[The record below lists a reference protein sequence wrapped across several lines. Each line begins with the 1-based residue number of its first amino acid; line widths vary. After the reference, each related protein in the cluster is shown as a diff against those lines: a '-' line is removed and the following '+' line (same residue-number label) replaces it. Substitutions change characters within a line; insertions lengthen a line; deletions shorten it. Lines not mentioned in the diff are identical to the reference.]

1 MPILETGFCVTGPLL
16 IDRVTRIALCFL
28 LSSMTFVP
36 AIASKTSTAD
46 ELSRKAVSLFA
57 ADKPEEA
64 IDLENQAIKS
74 APRYWLP
81 HCVLSMF
88 KWKNN
93 LFDEALVEAQEAVKL
108 APDNEL
114 VNLNLAQMNQLLGYY
129 EKAIP
134 AFRKTVK
141 VAPES
146 WSARIGLS
154 QSLIANA
161 QPADAIEVLNQMS
174 KAESG
179 TYNWWYNLAVSYSKL
194 DKPKQA
200 ADAAEKAVAAATSSE
215 QKSRANITLLI
226 ELIRAN
232 ELDRARTIQN
242 DALNSKPRDEQV
254 YLQVL
259 SALCKPTDTKRAK
272 ELLAQAIAVGLSSP
286 DGYYKMG
293 VELEKIS
300 VAPGLDPAVT
310 AAWIELAEVA
320 YRHATQIAP
329 AEEKYY
335 LALAAVF
342 DRKGQTDEMT
352 AMLSKAASL
361 NSSDALPSYLVAC
374 VKAANNDLAGRLR
387 EKLVG
392 APENPYRLNLAR
404 DEFSVDNL
412 HCLCKLNVL
421 EFELNRQS
429 GIKFAA
435 ITKKE
440 KPIAGV
446 LLVEQAAGTE
456 QAFKAVEKT
465 QSVNLS
471 VTKSEPVLTVN
482 EAIKFVL
489 NLRSP
494 GTPTNVWSFEIDSP
508 KMPLL

>member
-1 MPILETGFCVTGPLL
+1 MTVLPV
-16 IDRVTRIALCFL
+16 IAG
-28 LSSMTFVP
+28 
-36 AIASKTSTAD
+36 KTSSAD
-46 ELSRKAVSLFA
+46 EMSKKAMSLFA
-57 ADKPEEA
+57 ADKSQDA
-64 IDLENQAIKS
+64 IDLEYQAIKS

-81 HCVLSMF
+81 HCVLSIF
-88 KWKNN
+88 KWKGN
-93 LFDEALVEAQEAVKL
+93 LFDEAVAEAQEAVKL

-114 VNLNLAQMNQLLGYY
+114 VNLNLAQMNQMLGYY

-134 AFRKTVK
+134 AFKKTVK

-174 KAESG
+174 KAENG
-179 TYNWWYNLAVSYSKL
+179 TFNWWYNLAVSYSKL

-232 ELDRARTIQN
+232 ELDRARIVQN
-242 DALNSKPRDEQV
+242 EALSSKPKDDQV

-259 SALCKPTDTKRAK
+259 SALCTPAETKRGK
-272 ELLAQAIAVGLSSP
+272 ELLDQAITVGLASP
-286 DGYYKMG
+286 DGYYKLG
-293 VELEKIS
+293 FEFENKSI
-300 VAPGLDPAVT
+300 APAIDSSLSN
-310 AAWIELAEVA
+310 AWLELAEAA
-320 YRHATQIAP
+320 YRHASKLAP
-329 AEEKYY
+329 AEEKFY

-342 DRKGQTDEMT
+342 DRKGQTSDMT

-361 NSSDALPSYLVAC
+361 NASDALPSYLVAC
-374 VKAANNDLAGRLR
+374 VKAADNDLAGRLR
-387 EKLVG
+387 EKLAG
-392 APENPYRLNLAR
+392 APEKPYRLNLAR
-404 DEFSVDNL
+404 DDFSVENL
-412 HCLCKLNVL
+412 KCLCKLNVL
-421 EFELNRQS
+421 EFELNRQN

-446 LLVEQAAGTE
+446 LLVDQSAGTE
-456 QAFKAVEKT
+456 QAFKTVEKS
-465 QSVNLS
+465 QSVDLA

-489 NLRSP
+489 NLRSL
-494 GTPTNVWSFEIDSP
+494 GAPTNVWSFEIDSP